1 MLGKRVELD
10 PTLAE
15 DFITESEEY
24 LDNIDQK
31 LLDLESQLSDKEC
44 VNDIFRAIHT
54 IKGLSGFL
62 DLELISELSHKLETL
77 LDEIRKEKREAT
89 SDVIDV
95 LFQGVDLLRKLI
107 DDVKHVLESDTYVY
121 EPTEDRIAEV
131 ESLLNSIYHILQ
143 TNAAPSRHDVGA
155 AHDNERHADAKSS
168 PMDHQEERETM
179 AEAKHHEEPAKT
191 ADESQPKQ
199 DQQTT
204 PAVNEPNSTGFQI
217 PEKLYKDFQIEALDH
232 LEICDQ
238 ALITLDKQRNN
249 LEAVN
254 NLFRSIHTIKGSSS
268 YLGLKS
274 IAAFSHGLEELLEL
288 IRRKEAFHLADEFMD
303 ILFESVDC
311 LKGLVESPQDP
322 DRLKNSQQLLET
334 IIEHKNRL
342 QQDTGTDLLEAAPK
356 VQKNS
361 PEAIFL
367 QTARQFVESFKVGI
381 EKLKSE
387 GTEDAKALT
396 ILERAIQSLKSSAT
410 YMGYSDLLNTVELS
424 EKTLQ
429 ALQKGE
435 IPSPAGAIDFL
446 EDQLKEITY
455 FLNEVER
462 NLDVPE
468 PPSVAESEPPQ
479 SEASA
484 GEDTIPPEQDQP
496 AAIAEEKTNKEQAK
510 KGSHSS
516 EPEHQ
521 KPTAS
526 EPQRQTPASVSPSKP
541 APSANGSDGEKK
553 PASGPK
559 TMRIDQR
566 LLDVFMNLVGELIV
580 TRNAFGHVI
589 RHLENHAE
597 DRDKAMKDLRAASQ
611 SITRISEEMQRVVM
625 DMRMVPMRN
634 VFQKFPR
641 MVRDL
646 TRKTS
651 KTVDLIIQGEETEI
665 DKGIAEVIG
674 DPLIHII
681 RNAVDHGIEP
691 PDVRREAGKPEKGT
705 IILRA
710 AHEGNY
716 IVIEVIDD
724 GKGLDPDLLLKKA
737 IEKGL
742 TTPEKAK
749 HLSKE
754 DIYNFIFMPGFST
767 AKQVTDISGRGV
779 GMDVVRT
786 NLRKLKGNIR
796 VSSEVGQGTHV
807 RLEVPLT
814 LAIIEALLVGVGE
827 DIFAIPIEAVTET
840 VKLKRDQLHSLMTKK
855 AFSLRGEVICVEFLS
870 HLLNLSFQDSQT
882 LNQRD
887 EIPVLIIQ
895 AGGER
900 LGLAV
905 DEMYRQEE
913 IVVKPLADYLADL
926 PGLAGASIFGDG
938 KAILI
943 LDPEELVS
951 MATERLAA

>member
-1 MLGKRVELD
+1 MPHQIELD
-10 PTLAE
+10 PSLAE
-15 DFITESEEY
+15 DFVTEASEY

-31 LLDLESQLSDKEC
+31 LLDLESQLADQEC
-44 VNDIFRAIHT
+44 VDDIFRAIHT
-54 IKGLSGFL
+54 IKGLAGFL
-62 DLELISELSHKLETL
+62 ELDLINELSHRLETL

-89 SDVIDV
+89 QEVIDC
-95 LFQGVDLLRKLI
+95 LFQGVDLIRKLI
-107 DDVKHVLESDTYVY
+107 DDVEQTLVRGETVYAANPQLVDETGALLDHLGMILDGRQPMAGETKGKNKALKNVKDDTLSRKENAETSSKHSKKKTHKKSKIKQVNSNAT
-121 EPTEDRIAEV
+121 AEK
-131 ESLLNSIYHILQ
+131 NSRSAQQ
-143 TNAAPSRHDVGA
+143 T
-155 AHDNERHADAKSS
+155 
-168 PMDHQEERETM
+168 
-179 AEAKHHEEPAKT
+179 
-191 ADESQPKQ
+191 
-199 DQQTT
+199 DQQANATESEKPT
-204 PAVNEPNSTGFQI
+204 FEI
-217 PEKLYKDFQIEALDH
+217 PKKLYDDFQIEAEEHLD
-232 LEICDQ
+232 ICDQ
-238 ALITLDKQRNN
+238 SLVTLDKHRDSH
-249 LEAVN
+249 EAIN
-254 NLFRSIHTIKGSSS
+254 NLFRSIHTIKGSAS

-274 IAAFSHGLEELLEL
+274 ISAFTHALEELLDI
-288 IRRKEAFHLADEFMD
+288 IRAQDSFQLADELMD
-303 ILFESVDC
+303 LFFEAIDC
-311 LKGLVESPQDP
+311 LKRMIQAPTAP
-322 DRLKNSQQLLET
+322 DILRQSHDLLNKILTEKET
-334 IIEHKNRL
+334 L
-342 QQDTGTDLLEAAPK
+342 QQNTANDLLHDQSKAK
-356 VQKNS
+356 KTS
-361 PEAIFL
+361 PEHIFL
-367 QTARQFVESFKVGI
+367 ESARQFVESYKTCI
-381 EKLKSE
+381 DKLKEENPPKSS
-387 GTEDAKALT
+387 TLDVLDRV
-396 ILERAIQSLKSSAT
+396 ISSLESSAT
-410 YMGYSDLLNTVELS
+410 YMGYSRLEKIVELS
-424 EKTLQ
+424 QETVNSLKN
-429 ALQKGE
+429 GE
-435 IPSPAGAIDFL
+435 ISSPLAAVQFL
-446 EDQLKEITY
+446 EDNLKEITS
-455 FLNEVER
+455 FLNEIERGISNKKSPALTDSDPEADTKEPNYDQEKHVE
-462 NLDVPE
+462 
-468 PPSVAESEPPQ
+468 S
-479 SEASA
+479 
-484 GEDTIPPEQDQP
+484 
-496 AAIAEEKTNKEQAK
+496 
-510 KGSHSS
+510 
-516 EPEHQ
+516 
-521 KPTAS
+521 TA
-526 EPQRQTPASVSPSKP
+526 QTRSKP
-541 APSANGSDGEKK
+541 ASSVEATKPIAEPELAVSVNPQNAPGNGKAPTSNT
-553 PASGPK
+553 K

-580 TRNAFGHVI
+580 TRNAFGHII

-646 TRKTS
+646 TRKTN
-651 KTVDLIIQGEETEI
+651 KTIDLVIQGEETEI

-691 PDVRREAGKPEKGT
+691 PEVRRKAGKPEKGT

-724 GKGLDPDLLLKKA
+724 GKGLDPDLLLQKA

-749 HLSKE
+749 HLSQE
-754 DIYNFIFMPGFST
+754 EIYNFIFMPGFST
-767 AKQVTDISGRGV
+767 AKEVTDISGRGV

-840 VKLKRDQLHSLMTKK
+840 VKLKREELHSLMAKK
-855 AFSLRGEVICVEFLS
+855 AFSLRGEIICVEFLS
-870 HLLNLSFQDSQT
+870 ELLNISTNGHPHLKDR
-882 LNQRD
+882 ND
-887 EIPVLIIQ
+887 IPILIIQ

-951 MATERLAA
+951 MATESMAA